1 MPTCKL
7 FLVVLPASLS
17 HRAQRQGIAK
27 TQAQISAEAAAQQG
41 EEAGVGKEKIIFLIQ
56 AQTPKKVT
64 FPLKKRGERYAKF
77 QTDLL
82 GTTTAG
88 AHPDPVKIEERADC
102 VCQTGMQGLR
112 EITAIWKRT
121 WGFAEQGKGG
131 RSAVN
136 WGKEALWWMHRTA

>member
-27 TQAQISAEAAAQQG
+27 TQAQVSNEAAAQQG
-41 EEAGVGKEKIIFLIQ
+41 EEAGVGQAKIILLIQ

-64 FPLKKRGERYAKF
+64 FPLKQRGERYAKF
-77 QTDLL
+77 QADLP
-82 GTTTAG
+82 GTTTAS
-88 AHPDPVKIEERADC
+88 AHPDPVKIKERADC

-112 EITAIWKRT
+112 EIA
-121 WGFAEQGKGG
+121 
-131 RSAVN
+131 AV
-136 WGKEALWWMHRTA
+136 